1 MIKPIPM
8 QVTFNV
14 KLPALVKKEKH
25 GRRYIS
31 WCPVL
36 DVYSQGE
43 SRDKALS
50 NLSEAL
56 RLFFVSCFDRGTL
69 DQVLKECGFKPWKNV
84 FLRSNVVFRRNMI
97 RSICLCRFKYPRKRI
112 PPSGALNARQLE
124 KAQVRF

>member
-1 MIKPIPM
+1 M

-14 KLPALVKKEKH
+14 KLPALVKKEKR

-56 RLFFVSCFDRGTL
+56 RLFFVSCFDRG
-69 DQVLKECGFKPWKNV
+69 
-84 FLRSNVVFRRNMI
+84 R
-97 RSICLCRFKYPRKRI
+97 
-112 PPSGALNARQLE
+112 
-124 KAQVRF
+124 